1 MIHLIFA
8 FVLSI
13 IGSVA
18 MGYYAR
24 NYDEKAFNPL
34 SIYIGLLFMVAGV
47 EISKFVG

>member
-1 MIHLIFA
+1 MIHLVFGL
-8 FVLSI
+8 VLSV

-34 SIYIGLLFMVAGV
+34 PIYIGFLFMMAGV
-47 EISKFVG
+47 EIAKFAG